1 MTPVGEGESDA
12 GSDAAQRAELAAAGL
27 YDPAAPNA
35 ADRLALLEHL
45 LELGARIPDLVGAL
59 DEGLSSFGGDLVR
72 GRGRPRLTPAEVAR
86 ASDVPVDVVLAVSR
100 AAGLPRYETDEPVYR
115 DDDIETFQIF
125 AAAAE
130 VFGLAAS
137 LEFTRAMGAALAGI
151 ADAAM
156 ATFGINLASELG
168 EASELEQALAVET
181 ASTLLVTQ
189 VPKALNTLF
198 FHHVEAAV
206 RREVASGGTMKNP
219 RVAQLSVGFLDLVG
233 STSAFVELEPE
244 DLTEAIGQFE
254 RQAIDIVVAHGG
266 RVVKMIGDEV
276 MFVAPD
282 IVGACLASLELREQ
296 VTGNSILSE
305 LRGGLAVGGL
315 VRGYGD
321 FFGADVNVAARLVK
335 LAQPG
340 VLLVTDAVR
349 ERVCDVDSVRFVPA
363 GERRMRGFAEP
374 IPVFELERA

>member
-12 GSDAAQRAELAAAGL
+12 GSDAAQRAELEAAGL

-125 AAAAE
+125 AAGAE
-130 VFGLAAS
+130 VFGLAAT
-137 LEFTRAMGAALAGI
+137 LEFTRAMGAALAGV

-156 ATFGINLASELG
+156 ATFGINLAGDLR
-168 EASELEQALAVET
+168 EASELEQARAVET

-206 RREVASGGTMKNP
+206 RREVASGGTMQNP
-219 RVAQLSVGFLDLVG
+219 RVTQLSVVFLDLVG
-233 STSAFVELEPE
+233 STSALVELEPE
-244 DLTEAIGQFE
+244 DLTAAIGEFE
-254 RQAIDIVVAHGG
+254 RQAIDVVVARGG

-282 IVGACLASLELREQ
+282 IAGACLASLELREQ
-296 VTGNSILSE
+296 VAGNSILRE
-305 LRGGLAVGGL
+305 LRGGLAFGGL

-321 FFGADVNVAARLVK
+321 FFGFRDLLTEWRASGEFPGWELVE
-335 LAQPG
+335 G
-340 VLLVTDAVR
+340 DD
-349 ERVCDVDSVRFVPA
+349 ES
-363 GERRMRGFAEP
+363 
-374 IPVFELERA
+374 